1 MMNKVVLFDVDG
13 TLADI
18 SHRRIFL
25 ERSPPDWKLF
35 NSSIV
40 DDVPNT
46 PIVELYRALW
56 SASLYELILVTGRME
71 RYRQV
76 TEDWLNEFSI
86 PFSRII
92 FRHDDD
98 FREDSIVK
106 EEFLDVLKDEGK
118 TILFVVDD
126 RKQVVDM
133 WRRNGITCL
142 QCAEGNF

>member
-1 MMNKVVLFDVDG
+1 MYTILFDVDG
-13 TLADI
+13 TMADI
-18 SHRRIFL
+18 DHRRPFL

-40 DDVPNT
+40 DDVPNA

-56 SASLYELILVTGRME
+56 SASIYELILVTGRME
-71 RYRQV
+71 KYRRV
-76 TEDWLNEFSI
+76 TEDWLNAFSI

-92 FRHDDD
+92 FRQDDD

-106 EEFLDVLKDEGK
+106 EEFLGVLKDEGK
-118 TILFVVDD
+118 SILFVVDD